1 MRKLRIIGALC
12 ALTAMGQPWAQTAD
26 AIDHAKAAIE
36 FEKFRA
42 EMEESNPSELFE
54 LKGEELWKAKRGSKN
69 ISLAES
75 CDLGL
80 GIGKIEGAYVQMPRY
95 FADVGQVMDA
105 QGKIIEGAILEVK
118 DAAGRPAADVLHV
131 GDGAFDLLLVGRR
144 QRHPPEILALG
155 LAGGAALAAPED
167 APARKADVLMGLE
180 KTINEIAADGKQ
192 AVVIVDEAHSIEQ
205 SAVFEELRLLLNFET
220 DTRPLV
226 TLLLSGQPELKS
238 KVESNKQLNQRVSLS
253 CHLTAFGP
261 QETKEYILHR
271 LNKAGAPDSVIDDE
285 SIGLIHQRSGGIP
298 RWINT
303 ICHMSLLTAF
313 TKHLGSVDNAVVEE
327 AVQSIGAGV

>member
-1 MRKLRIIGALC
+1 MYEKYWHLKKLPFENTPDPDFFFESEQHREAFSRLKYVAEEKKACGVLTGVYGCGKTLILHALKNELGAKGCIFSAVNNPRLDDLDMLRIILHGFTGA
-12 ALTAMGQPWAQTAD
+12 
-26 AIDHAKAAIE
+26 
-36 FEKFRA
+36 
-42 EMEESNPSELFE
+42 
-54 LKGEELWKAKRGSKN
+54 
-69 ISLAES
+69 
-75 CDLGL
+75 
-80 GIGKIEGAYVQMPRY
+80 
-95 FADVGQVMDA
+95 
-105 QGKIIEGAILEVK
+105 
-118 DAAGRPAADVLHV
+118 
-131 GDGAFDLLLVGRR
+131 
-144 QRHPPEILALG
+144 
-155 LAGGAALAAPED
+155 D